1 MGTYETGWRETEL
14 HSAFPLIGLEK
25 VRFQQYDMPLDV
37 ANFVP
42 PHSDYTGDPTEEIDA
57 AWEKLIAPN
66 VILLS
71 ETEIGSYASQ
81 TFSNGTGFYSGQVA
95 LYQHVYGKPDLRA
108 LRRLDHCVDLLREAN
123 QCHMDMTPM
132 LFNVSAKN
140 GRTTFA
146 LKRHNHTCR
155 KFDVL
160 HEWALSKTAAID
172 LPFMTKVR
180 DEHALS
186 YLAIF
191 IGLNMHI
198 SAVPYTIARFEPHLE
213 EFTANYT
220 SAKQSRTVRDRWTKL
235 FPRKFGGGTVRIN
248 DHEEYEFLGVPFS
261 DPDKTLGAL
270 YQVSWTHQLHRLYY
284 LMDAYDQLVQKGPM
298 GFESVLSEDHHSVHT
313 NHCFDYLRQAIICNA
328 DMTLEGGVP
337 GEEKGTDGFGHAHIC
352 RDPGKV
358 IQWIEGKRINDEIH
372 F

>member
-1 MGTYETGWRETEL
+1 
-14 HSAFPLIGLEK
+14 SAFPLIGLEE
-25 VRFQQYDMPLDV
+25 VRFQQYDIPLDV
-37 ANFVP
+37 ASFVP

-81 TFSNGTGFYSGQVA
+81 TFSNGTGFYSGLQVDHNLHCLNNLRRA
-95 LYQHVYGKPDLRA
+95 AYQHVYGKPDLRA
-108 LRRLDHCVDLLREAN
+108 LRHLDHCVDLLREAN

-146 LKRHNHTCR
+146 LQRHTHTCR
-155 KFDVL
+155 RFDVL
-160 HEWALSKTAAID
+160 HEWALSKTVCGPGSD
-172 LPFMTKVR
+172 LPF
-180 DEHALS
+180 
-186 YLAIF
+186 
-191 IGLNMHI
+191 
-198 SAVPYTIARFEPHLE
+198 TITRFEPHLDQ
-213 EFTANYT
+213 FTANYT
-220 SAKQSRTVRDRWTKL
+220 SAEHSRAVCDRWTEL
-235 FPRKFGGGTVRIN
+235 FPLGGGTVRIN
-248 DHEEYEFLGVPFS
+248 DHEKYEFLGVPFS
-261 DPDKTLGAL
+261 DPDKKLGAL
-270 YQVSWTHQLHRLYY
+270 YQVSWTHQLHCLHY
-284 LMDAYDQLVQKGPM
+284 LMDAYDQLVQKGPV
-298 GFESVLSEDHHSVHT
+298 GSESVLPEGHHSVHT

-337 GEEKGTDGFGHAHIC
+337 GEEKGAYGFGHAHIC

-358 IQWIEGKRINDEIH
+358 IQWIEGRRINDEIN